1 MEAVTRD
8 DAPLRPP
15 WGRVSCCLGRAPSL
29 ADNTVSLKR
38 SYQQTD
44 AEPILGVVLELHARP
59 RHVHG
64 RRRRGRWHDRGT
76 KHL

>member
-1 MEAVTRD
+1 
-8 DAPLRPP
+8 
-15 WGRVSCCLGRAPSL
+15 L
-29 ADNTVSLKR
+29 ADNTASLKG
-38 SYQQTD
+38 SYQQTE
-44 AEPILGVVLELHARP
+44 AEPMLGVVLELHARP